1 MLIRRLTAFLLASLF
16 FSPIPAQ
23 AWWETGH
30 QIVARI
36 AVTHLTPE
44 ALSRVAHLLDVP
56 NNPEAVSDALAK
68 ASLWADETKKENNTS
83 AWHYIDLALQDH
95 KSDMALRCEN
105 DNCVSARLRQF
116 TAQLAGTTPTVG
128 SRWSDLDALR
138 YVVHFVG
145 DIHQPLHDISDADQG
160 GNCELLQ
167 PPVREAKNLH
177 ALWDGELVNALGAN
191 DKAITA
197 GLSREIAA
205 VPDAQ
210 QTEWAAGSQDDWIW
224 EGHELARKEIYIR
237 LNIPVEAAAFPAKC
251 TEAPSDI
258 TSLKLEITPS
268 YIEAMKPVLRGQ
280 LEKAGLRLARLLNES
295 LAH

>member
-1 MLIRRLTAFLLASLF
+1 MRRLTAFLLASLF
-16 FSPIPAQ
+16 FSPVPAQ

-30 QIVARI
+30 QVIARI

-56 NNPEAVSDALAK
+56 DNVDAVADALAK
-68 ASLWADETKKENNTS
+68 ASLWADETKKDNNTG
-83 AWHYIDLALQDH
+83 AWHYIDLTVQDH
-95 KSDMALRCEN
+95 KSDMAVRCEN
-105 DNCVSARLRQF
+105 DNCVTARLRQF
-116 TAQLAGTTPTVG
+116 TAQLAATTSSVS
-128 SRWSDLDALR
+128 SRWTDLDALR

-177 ALWDGELVNALGAN
+177 ALWDGELVNTLGTN

-197 GLSREIAA
+197 DLSREM
-205 VPDAQ
+205 DAWSPSQ
-210 QTEWAAGSQDDWIW
+210 QTDWAAGSQDDWIW
-224 EGHELARKEIYIR
+224 EGHELARKEIYLR
-237 LNIPVEAAAFPAKC
+237 LNIPLEAAVFPAKC
-251 TEAPSDI
+251 TEAPSEI

-268 YIEAMKPVLRGQ
+268 YIEAMKPIVRGQ

-295 LAH
+295 VSH